1 MYTYTY
7 IYIVYS
13 SIVPF
18 FRINFFLRSL
28 TGISSLA
35 VLIVGPGASNAD
47 NNLHA
52 AEGENL
58 GISNCFFGS
67 VGRSFNEISSGPL
80 FI

>member
-1 MYTYTY
+1 MY
-7 IYIVYS
+7 VYRVHS
-13 SIVPF
+13 SIVTF
-18 FRINFFLRSL
+18 LRVNYFLRSL

-67 VGRSFNEISSGPL
+67 VGRSFKAISSGPF